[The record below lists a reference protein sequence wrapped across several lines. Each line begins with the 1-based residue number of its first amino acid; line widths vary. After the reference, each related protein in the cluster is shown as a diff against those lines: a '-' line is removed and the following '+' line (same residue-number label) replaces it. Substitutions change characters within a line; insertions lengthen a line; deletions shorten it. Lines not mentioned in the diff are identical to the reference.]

1 MAQRSIK
8 CPCGWS
14 VTAEDDEELIR
25 QVQQHAK
32 EVHDQNPSREE
43 ILALAQPE

>member
-1 MAQRSIK
+1 MAKKVIQ

-14 VTAEDDEELIR
+14 VTADDDEELIR

-32 EVHDQNPSREE
+32 EVHSQNPSREE
-43 ILALAQPE
+43 VLALARPE